1 MILFL
6 RMLFASSADRER
18 EQFLRAGV
26 SQLYYLILKLFDIAA
41 VHQKAFVNPHKKVF
55 RKVALLFT
63 DFAIH
68 FKNLA
73 VFVVDDQLAF
83 IRFDVDNIL
92 HLHFNHFSV
101 LRNLKD
107 IMRGTIL
114 RHAAS
119 KFFLKKL
126 CIQRLQQKLKGVQ
139 MQRRSNIFCV
149 ARNKD

>member
-1 MILFL
+1 MRWYSWDTPVLRNCSRSRSADDAKSMRRNNIIDIFL
-6 RMLFASSADRER
+6 RCSNGAK
-18 EQFLRAGV
+18 
-26 SQLYYLILKLFDIAA
+26 I
-41 VHQKAFVNPHKKVF
+41 NF
-55 RKVALLFT
+55 RYHRRF
-63 DFAIH
+63 FW
-68 FKNLA
+68 
-73 VFVVDDQLAF
+73 DDQLAF

-126 CIQRLQQKLKGVQ
+126 FSILGFNKGGIQMLIGICEDNPVIREELIQEIQCSAEV
-139 MQRRSNIFCV
+139 MYFV
-149 ARNKD
+149 